1 MEEKCRSNRKQTF
14 QKQKKSPVFAG
25 RKTGDFLFGCF
36 SETPFR
42 KNGVL
47 REARLP
53 ESFLY
58 ILFIVFLRQS
68 QEISPDKAY
77 SQNEGILLQTYS
89 PTGKSRGFS
98 LFCVR

>member
-14 QKQKKSPVFAG
+14 QKKIPGLCRTQNRGFSVRLFFGNPFPKKWCAPGSAAP
-25 RKTGDFLFGCF
+25 R
-36 SETPFR
+36 
-42 KNGVL
+42 
-47 REARLP
+47 
-53 ESFLY
+53 
-58 ILFIVFLRQS
+58 ILSVHSLLVFLRQS